1 MKHKPARLT
10 ERLDEN
16 PRRYIGDDDD
26 GNNPPENEA
35 KEPGKNR
42 VRITRDVQEVEVSV
56 NETLRA
62 HDPKAHRREAEH
74 DRVMHGDA
82 ETERHEVKQDRH
94 QVRNHSEL

>member
-1 MKHKPARLT
+1 MEHKPARLT

-26 GNNPPENEA
+26 GDNPPEKET
-35 KEPGKNR
+35 KEPGKDR
-42 VRITRDVQEVEVSV
+42 VWITRDVQEVEVAV

-74 DRVMHGDA
+74 DRVIHGDA
-82 ETERHEVKQDRH
+82 ATDRHYLKQDRH
-94 QVRNHSEL
+94 QFHNHHN